1 MNQSKEKRLDVDLVQ
16 NLDTPSDNLLLSDS
30 PYVEPSNMID
40 GQRRKSDN
48 AAKGDVQI
56 LITDNNNVSG
66 DDNLLMSDVKSGG
79 LSKDAAL

>member
-16 NLDTPSDNLLLSDS
+16 NLDTPSDNLLLNDS
-30 PYVEPSNMID
+30 PYIESSNMID
-40 GQRRKSDN
+40 GQRRKSDYVKN
-48 AAKGDVQI
+48 NDVQI
-56 LITDNNNVSG
+56 LITDNNNMSG